1 MAFQIRM
8 SPYYF
13 SCYCFVAPEIN
24 LKPKNQKKII
34 PNLEIV
40 VRENALAIGGT
51 VVPPSEY
58 HCKILYLLKNQSIKA
73 DLRGYTF
80 FDVFTPLSNTLI
92 DTRIWVYET
101 IK

>member
-51 VVPPSEY
+51 VVPPSE
-58 HCKILYLLKNQSIKA
+58 CQRKILYLLENQPIKA
-73 DLRGYTF
+73 DLEGYTF
-80 FDVFTPLSNTLI
+80 FDVFAPLSNTPN
-92 DTRIWVYET
+92 DTKIRVYEK